1 MLGKKK
7 QLQEN
12 APLVLDD
19 IAKKATDLL
28 TATSSLSNFDVQ
40 LTHVTNELTEYT
52 EVMQDVS
59 EANLAVIEETTAS
72 MNQVN
77 QTVVEAAE
85 ALHIVTDTAQKLV
98 EQNADSMVLL
108 DEATVLKDE
117 VISNSEDM
125 SANIARLLELTAEI
139 DKMVGDVQ
147 NITNQTNLL
156 ALNASIEAA
165 RAGEHGKG
173 FVVVAD
179 EVRKL
184 ADSTKVSLEGM
195 RAFMEQMK
203 GAAAESKESLNKSL
217 VSTKTMGAKI
227 EQVHGSVS
235 ENVSML
241 NEVVGEVQHVNGSI
255 QAITRATG
263 EIEQAMEQNS
273 VDAQRLSEMAI
284 KIKDCT
290 DDNITC
296 ASKVGEI
303 DESLADVAKNL
314 FKYLHVGGRKVHASE
329 LRATVEHAKEAHVAW
344 IEKVVEMVEKM
355 EVMPIQNNGE
365 RCAFGHFYKA
375 IRVDNG
381 KIIEIWRKVGDE
393 HKRFHAMGKDIMHAI
408 KYKDEQKAQKL
419 CDEVVEL
426 SKILLAQLDEVEKRA
441 ADLEAAG
448 EHI

>member
-7 QLQEN
+7 QLQDN
-12 APLVLDD
+12 APQVLDD
-19 IAKKATDLL
+19 IAKNATDLL

-40 LTHVTNELTEYT
+40 LTHITNELTEYT

-77 QTVVEAAE
+77 QTVVEAAD

-98 EQNADSMVLL
+98 GQNAESMVLL
-108 DEATVLKDE
+108 DEANVLKDE

-139 DKMVGDVQ
+139 DKMVQDVQ
-147 NITNQTNLL
+147 GITNQTNLL

-195 RAFMEQMK
+195 RAFMEQVK
-203 GAAAESKESLNKSL
+203 KAAAESKESLNKSL
-217 VSTKTMGAKI
+217 ASTQTMGAKI
-227 EQVHGSVS
+227 VQVHGAVS

-284 KIKDCT
+284 KIKDST
-290 DDNITC
+290 EDNISC
-296 ASKVGEI
+296 ASSVGAI
-303 DESLADVAKNL
+303 DENLADVAKNL
-314 FKYLHVGGRKVHASE
+314 FKYLHVGGRRVHASE

-344 IEKVVEMVEKM
+344 VEKVVEMVEKM
-355 EVMPIQNNGE
+355 ELLPIQNNGD

-375 IRVDNG
+375 VRVDNS

-393 HKRFHAMGKDIMHAI
+393 HRKLHSMGKDIMHAV
-408 KYKDEQKAQKL
+408 KYNDEAKAQRL
-419 CDEVVEL
+419 CDEVVEM
-426 SKILLAQLDEVEKRA
+426 SKIVIGQLDEVEKRA
-441 ADLEAAG
+441 ADLEATG
-448 EHI
+448 EHV